1 MMPDSRNAFARALA
15 SGAAPRLAWIACV
28 VAALAASRALAAPTQ
43 PAERAG
49 QQASPAE
56 RQRLAQ
62 LVDDLGSRDWPTSN
76 DAFLVLLREKPPA
89 ALPLVVAAIEGF
101 GLEGQGQALNL
112 VIAYPD
118 DAKLPVLRAWLDS
131 KSPLVEL
138 GAAAWLHRV
147 GETRHLAHI
156 AGPLRRKD
164 APIALRRACLQR
176 LHGLRDEAV
185 LALVRE
191 FLAPDAPAA
200 LVGDALW
207 LLLYAEDG
215 KSVALARARAADAA
229 HPARAKLLSF
239 LVANG
244 AAEAGV
250 ELARLLREKPT
261 ALAEASLFL
270 ERASWLPPE
279 LAAAIGELAQAD
291 NLAVALQAIRLVG
304 TFGEAKD
311 LERVAELLDGK
322 DQARARA
329 ALDALV
335 ARPDWLP
342 KERLR
347 GLLRGADDALFVA
360 VCDIL
365 RRMDDESGLERL
377 EQLAAVEGPQR
388 TEAVRVLGEFRRD
401 ASLPVLFDALE
412 SPELFVRTN
421 AGQAIAKVLLATRP
435 YQRHSLDA
443 LGWTPTAEPAI
454 RAAAVAKLR
463 AWWNEDA
470 QRPPK
475 DG

>member
-1 MMPDSRNAFARALA
+1 MKRAASTVLARSATHI
-15 SGAAPRLAWIACV
+15 AARGFAWIACF
-28 VAALAASRALAAPTQ
+28 LAASADDRAHASPRPCAAH
-43 PAERAG
+43 AAG
-49 QQASPAE
+49 QASSTE

-62 LVDDLGSRDWPTSN
+62 LVADLGSGDWRKSN
-76 DAFLVLLREKPPA
+76 DAYLVLLREKPPA

-101 GLEGQGQALNL
+101 DLDGQAQALNL
-112 VIAYPD
+112 AASYPD

-164 APIALRRACLQR
+164 APIALRRAFLQR
-176 LHGLRDEAV
+176 LQGIRDEAV

-191 FLAPDAPAA
+191 FLAPDAPVA

-215 KSVALARARAADAA
+215 KSVSLARARAADAV
-229 HPARAKLLSF
+229 HPARARLLSF

-244 AAEAGV
+244 DAEAGL

-261 ALAEASLFL
+261 ALAEASILL

-279 LAAAIGELAQAD
+279 LVAAIAGLAQGD
-291 NLAVALQAIRLVG
+291 NLVGALQAIRLVG

-322 DQARARA
+322 DLARARA

-335 ARPDWLP
+335 SRPDWLP

-388 TEAVRVLGEFRRD
+388 TEAVRVLGEFRRE

-421 AGQAIAKVLLATRP
+421 AGLAIAKVLLATRP

-463 AWWNEDA
+463 AWWKDDA
-470 QRPPK
+470 QPPRK
-475 DG
+475 K